1 LRIGSSLRD
10 FAIFFPSYPALK
22 RGAKLARPYGAGFAK
37 VARPGRAAL
46 PRRSTESKVFP
57 QPARS
62 KPCRIHRR
70 GCYTLCVRKLIVNA
84 DDFGLTAGV
93 NRAIVETHIGGVVSS
108 ATLMANGARFEEAVT
123 AARSAP
129 NLSVGCHVVLVDGTP
144 VSPPGTLD
152 TLLAIRSAE
161 PDKFY
166 SSLSAFAARAMLG
179 GFDRDQLVAE
189 VTAQIRKIQAT
200 GLQVTHLDTHKHAHI
215 FPEILA
221 ALLRAARICGVRAIR
236 NPIVPVKALPARLFK
251 GKHELW
257 KRYGQVRVLHT
268 FSGQFLQRTKRAG
281 LLTPDGVLG
290 VIETG
295 SAESAGF
302 SSLLRQ
308 TLANLPEGTWELVCH
323 PGYNDADLRAAR
335 TRLLDARE
343 EERRLLTSAELRQF
357 LEEQKIRVISY
368 REFVETF
375 TENRP

>member
-1 LRIGSSLRD
+1 MTGCFRRSWIFSKNKVPQSVALQTSLRKLMLRILDASL
-10 FAIFFPSYPALK
+10 
-22 RGAKLARPYGAGFAK
+22 AGQTSQVEA
-37 VARPGRAAL
+37 GRAN
-46 PRRSTESKVFP
+46 
-57 QPARS
+57 QP
-62 KPCRIHRR
+62 R
-70 GCYTLCVRKLIVNA
+70 GCYTFPVRKLIVNA

-93 NRAIVETHIGGVVSS
+93 NRAILETHTAGVVSS
-108 ATLMANGARFEEAVT
+108 TTLMANGPAFEDAVT

-144 VSPPGTLD
+144 VSPPGALD
-152 TLLAIRSAE
+152 TLVAIRSAE

-200 GLQVTHLDTHKHAHI
+200 GLPVTHLDTHKHAHI

-236 NPIVPVKALPARLFK
+236 NPIVPVKALHARQFK
-251 GKHELW
+251 GKAHLW
-257 KRYGQVRVLHT
+257 KRYGQVRILHT
-268 FSGQFLQRTKRAG
+268 FSGQFHQRTKRAG
-281 LLTPDGVLG
+281 LVTPDGVLG

-295 SAESAGF
+295 SVGI
-302 SSLLRQ
+302 SLLRQ
-308 TLANLPEGTWELVCH
+308 TLASLPEGTWELVCH

-357 LEEQKIRVISY
+357 LDEQKIRVISY
-368 REFVETF
+368 REL
-375 TENRP
+375 TEDRP